1 MKVPRTVEIAKDA
14 LAANK
19 CVVIGLQTTGE
30 ARLKDALKSGCDL
43 EEFAGM
49 KETVKCARW
58 KQIFRRPPTLPI
70 PPQPLP
76 PLSHAIAPLPSR
88 TFPTC
93 LCEPP
98 ACVHRFLLGKFPTGD
113 YLGMHTEDDS
123 DAEGESDEDDDM
135 GRVNHSTAAR
145 NAKSKASGRRG
156 EVVSD
161 DDDDDDDM
169 AGFIVNSDDE
179 EYAEVLSCAT
189 ATAQSLATQR
199 LPIETS
205 RARSAVS
212 QRLTPPTPYPLC
224 VGQDSEYELDG
235 DEEGQVRLS
244 AEVRK
249 LSKGQLRTLLRLAK
263 MPDQQCASWIRTRGG
278 PGCVGS
284 IASHGFA
291 LSWVRHNP
299 ALRSSLDVA
308 LTLRSDCCLA
318 GARAGR
324 TCSLASR
331 RWRCVRKTVAARA
344 SIS

>member
-212 QRLTPPTPYPLC
+212 QRLTPPPPTPSAWDRTRSTSSMAMRRVRSGCPRRSGSSRRGSCARCCGWRRCQISSAPAGFVLG
-224 VGQDSEYELDG
+224 VGLAALVRSPPMGLPSHGLDTTP
-235 DEEGQVRLS
+235 LS
-244 AEVRK
+244 A
-249 LSKGQLRTLLRLAK
+249 LHW
-263 MPDQQCASWIRTRGG
+263 M
-278 PGCVGS
+278 
-284 IASHGFA
+284 
-291 LSWVRHNP
+291 
-299 ALRSSLDVA
+299 
-308 LTLRSDCCLA
+308 
-318 GARAGR
+318 
-324 TCSLASR
+324 
-331 RWRCVRKTVAARA
+331 WR
-344 SIS
+344 